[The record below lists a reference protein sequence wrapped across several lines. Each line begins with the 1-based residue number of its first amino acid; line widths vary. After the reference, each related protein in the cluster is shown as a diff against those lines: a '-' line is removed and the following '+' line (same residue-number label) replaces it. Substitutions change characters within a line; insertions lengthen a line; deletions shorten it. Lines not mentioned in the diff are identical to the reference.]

1 MSLRERVLTELKERR
16 LKVINGNI
24 NCIPSPFGRF
34 RDDFLGIEKGRY
46 YLISAGPKTGKT
58 QFTNYTFVY
67 SPLIYAFLNPD
78 KIKFVLVPFIG
89 NCLSIL

>member
-46 YLISAGPKTGKT
+46 YL
-58 QFTNYTFVY
+58 V
-67 SPLIYAFLNPD
+67 
-78 KIKFVLVPFIG
+78 
-89 NCLSIL
+89 